1 MNNKSKKILVGL
13 LGLMPVVLASCGKAA
28 TSNDNAAYAGYEVDL
43 DGDGTISASEKN
55 LTWANSYDAIIKKI
69 KGTTD
74 ETQRFKLMHAAE
86 TELMST
92 GAICPLYYYTDLFL
106 KKTSM
111 TGFFS
116 MPLGYKFFYGVP
128 GSFTACIASAPG
140 TIDPALNSTVDGGT
154 YDEHLFEGL
163 YRWSYEGAYP
173 NGAVKL
179 VPGLAA
185 AEPAIVANSDGTVT
199 YTFTLRDGLK
209 WSDGNAL
216 TAGDIVRSWKRA
228 VSTTVASD
236 YNYLFEAI
244 KGGADAEGEAD
255 GTSLDAKATD
265 AKTVVVTLENACSY
279 FKELLAFPTFAP
291 VPATADATGDWAG
304 SKNASSF
311 VCNGPMRIKSFGAD
325 AIVFEPN
332 PNYYD
337 TAMVKATEIKFAFS
351 DDATAMLNSYK
362 TGSYQMIDEI
372 PQAEIATAATD
383 YPGEYF
389 NVGQL
394 GTYYVCFNVNNVAFN
409 KVADTEPKRES
420 LRTGLSYLI
429 NRNYIVTSVTQGGEQ
444 PANGFV
450 SKGLTGANGVG
461 DWTDTNGANQDGK
474 GWIDVTDTD
483 AAFAA
488 NVEKGI
494 AAIKAAGYS
503 YDETAKKF
511 TNVPSF
517 EYLYN
522 TSEAHKAIAEYLQSA
537 FAKYGITMNLK
548 NQDWATFVATRKS
561 GDFTIAR
568 NGWLCDYNDP
578 ISMLDMWISTSGNDD
593 VQLGKA

>member
-1 MNNKSKKILVGL
+1 
-13 LGLMPVVLASCGKAA
+13 
-28 TSNDNAAYAGYEVDL
+28 
-43 DGDGTISASEKN
+43 
-55 LTWANSYDAIIKKI
+55 
-69 KGTTD
+69 
-74 ETQRFKLMHAAE
+74 
-86 TELMST
+86 
-92 GAICPLYYYTDLFL
+92 
-106 KKTSM
+106 
-111 TGFFS
+111 
-116 MPLGYKFFYGVP
+116 
-128 GSFTACIASAPG
+128 
-140 TIDPALNSTVDGGT
+140 
-154 YDEHLFEGL
+154 
-163 YRWSYEGAYP
+163 
-173 NGAVKL
+173 
-179 VPGLAA
+179 
-185 AEPAIVANSDGTVT
+185 
-199 YTFTLRDGLK
+199 
-209 WSDGNAL
+209 
-216 TAGDIVRSWKRA
+216 A

-304 SKNASSF
+304 SKKASTF
-311 VCNGPMRIKSFGAD
+311 VCNGPMKIKSFGTD

-420 LRTGLSYLI
+420 LRMGLSYLI
-429 NRNYIVTSVTQGGEQ
+429 NRNYIVSSVTQGGQQ

-503 YDETAKKF
+503 YDETTKKF